1 MRLCGIKI
9 THDGAVAVIEDGR
22 LVMSCESEKIANRP
36 RYSRID
42 ELGDVEVLLDEFG
55 YSLDD
60 MDLVAFD
67 GWHEPYKTRRWRG
80 IDVEVRLGPYVEGI
94 RSKTLINPV
103 RERTLDLEYVTFPHY
118 AGHVAAAY
126 CTSPFAVA
134 AEPALILSWDGLMY
148 PYLYDCRGDL
158 TKLRTV
164 GALFPLVGNAYAVL
178 AGSFPPFD
186 QRASG
191 FENLG
196 LAGKIMAY
204 AALGTPDRAAMA
216 ALDSALK
223 ERHAACRR
231 ESPFG
236 TDDAFRFEAGV
247 AQLEA
252 LAPAMHLADVSPVDM
267 IASISRYLG
276 DRLVESLDRAL
287 RTIPDPPRN
296 LCLTGGTAL
305 NINWNSQIR
314 ESGLFD
320 NVWVPPF
327 PNDSGVAL
335 GVACCAMAV
344 AEGRSQVEWD
354 VYSGQ
359 RLGASPVD
367 PAWRQSPCSLPE
379 LARLLHETGEP
390 VVFLTGRAELG
401 PRALGHRSILAPA
414 TDRAMHDRL
423 NEMKDRE
430 AYRPVAPV
438 CLENAAPE
446 IFDPGTPDPYML
458 FSHHVRDVWR
468 DRLPAICHVDGTAR
482 LQTVNEEQCPEL
494 VELLTA
500 YREIS
505 GMPALCNTSANFKNC
520 GFFPDVASAMNWGKA
535 PYIWSDGTIYEH
547 PEVSA

>member
-9 THDGAVAVIEDGR
+9 THDGAVAVVEDGR

-42 ELGDVEVLLDEFG
+42 ELGDVEVLLGEFG

-164 GALFPLVGNAYAVL
+164 GALFPLVGNAYSVL

-204 AALGTPDRAAMA
+204 AALGTPNRAAMA
-216 ALDSALK
+216 TLDSALK
-223 ERHAACRR
+223 ERHAACCR

-287 RTIPDPPRN
+287 QTIPDPPRN

-320 NVWVPPF
+320 HVWVPPF

-367 PAWRQSPCSLPE
+367 PAWKPSPCSLPQ
-379 LARLLHETGEP
+379 LARLLDETGEP

-438 CLENAAPE
+438 CLEDAAPE

-458 FSHHVRDVWR
+458 FSHRVRDVWR

-482 LQTVNEEQCPEL
+482 LQTVNKAQCPEL

-500 YREIS
+500 YREVS

-520 GFFPDVASAMNWGKA
+520 GFFPDVASAMKWGKA

-547 PEVSA
+547 PEVSS